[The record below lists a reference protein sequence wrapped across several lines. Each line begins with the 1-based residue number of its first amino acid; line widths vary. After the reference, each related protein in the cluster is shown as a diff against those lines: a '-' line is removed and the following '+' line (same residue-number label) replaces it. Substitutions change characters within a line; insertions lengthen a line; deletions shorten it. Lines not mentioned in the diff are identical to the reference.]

1 MGFAF
6 HYRVNDLEVVGLERT
21 ASLSNLDYGV
31 GKHGRLDFGCAPT
44 ELDFDTYAF
53 GREVSLGYF
62 NQFGGDDHAFKIFS
76 LLKAAA
82 FRNGQHPAH
91 LAAALFGI
99 SQRCDAGNFE
109 AAFDDPVD
117 TGEAGIENA
126 VIDVT
131 RHLLRANQHAL
142 DLAVVDGGEVGA
154 AVSVDVPASA
164 LEESNGCILQTA
176 FGDAESEEHTSELQ
190 SLRHLVC

>member
-44 ELDFDTYAF
+44 EFHFDAYTF

-62 NQFGGDDHAFKIFS
+62 NQFGGDDHAFKIFG
-76 LLKAAA
+76 LLETAA
-82 FRNGQHPAH
+82 FGNCKHPAY

-117 TGEAGIENA
+117 AGEAGIEYA

-142 DLAVVDGGEVGA
+142 DFAVVDGGEVGA
-154 AVSVDVPASA
+154 AIGVDVPAGA
-164 LEESNGCILQTA
+164 LEESNGCILKA
-176 FGDAESEEHTSELQ
+176 SLGDAEP
-190 SLRHLVC
+190 